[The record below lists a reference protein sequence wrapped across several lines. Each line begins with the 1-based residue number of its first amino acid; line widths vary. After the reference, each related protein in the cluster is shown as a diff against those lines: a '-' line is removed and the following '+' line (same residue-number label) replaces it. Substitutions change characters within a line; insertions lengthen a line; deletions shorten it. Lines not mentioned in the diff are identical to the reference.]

1 MTAASYDDGATTVT
15 EDYQLYQGLERVFA
29 QTQNLPTTGGVKN
42 GLGLM
47 VLEMDLALKAF
58 EGGDVASAIDHHK
71 KMLRYS
77 RNVMGETEAL
87 MGRSADAKALEAKN
101 VTADVRMLCTAL
113 MATGGIVTGD
123 VKAQDVAA
131 QPWSKTLCAIA
142 DAYQKQQAEN
152 IANMRLMDDTEVAQP
167 KAQTP
172 AKDIPFTFSAA
183 AAPAVTYITAPAFTF
198 EGQEPAKPQT
208 VLETKWARR
217 EYKNLAIVLDNILK
231 PSKYSPAKREATVAL
246 ACLKALNRR
255 ELDMKERSR
264 NGNDPRHAEAHQDV
278 REYTTR
284 LQDYMA
290 RLQKNDDVSDGSKMS
305 LKRFGQP
312 AVAAIRGLAKDLKA
326 PGILSRAFR
335 FALRQGAAVL
345 GKKPA
350 QTAVA
355 KLKQH
360 VP

>member
-1 MTAASYDDGATTVT
+1 MTAINEAGATTAVG
-15 EDYQLYQGLERVFA
+15 EEYQLYQGLDRVFVE
-29 QTQNLPTTGGVKN
+29 TQSLPTTGGVKN

-58 EGGDVASAIDHHK
+58 EEGDVASAIDHHK
-71 KMLRYS
+71 KMLRHS
-77 RNVMGETEAL
+77 RNVMGETDAL
-87 MGRSADAKALEAKN
+87 TGRSADAKAIDAKN
-101 VTADVRMLCTAL
+101 VTADVRMLCATL

-123 VKAQDVAA
+123 VKAADIAT
-131 QPWSKTLCAIA
+131 QPWSQTLGAIA

-152 IANMRLMDDTEVAQP
+152 IASMRLMDDTELAKP

-172 AKDIPFTFSAA
+172 AKDIPFTFT
-183 AAPAVTYITAPAFTF
+183 AVAVPAFTY

-217 EYKNLAIVLDNILK
+217 EYKNLAIVLDNMMK
-231 PSKYSPAKREATVAL
+231 PGKYSSAKREATVAL

-255 ELDMKERSR
+255 ALEMGQRSR
-264 NGNDPRHAEAHQDV
+264 NGNDPRDAEAHQDV
-278 REYTTR
+278 KEYTSR

-305 LKRFGQP
+305 LKRFGAP
-312 AVAAIRGLAKDLKA
+312 AVAAVKGLAKDLKA

-335 FALRQGAAVL
+335 FALTKGAEVL
-345 GKKPA
+345 GKKA
-350 QTAVA
+350 LQTVVS
-355 KLKQH
+355 KPKRH

>member
-1 MTAASYDDGATTVT
+1 MTAIYEGGATAVG
-15 EDYQLYQGLERVFA
+15 EDYQLYQGLDRVFVE
-29 QTQNLPTTGGVKN
+29 TQSLPTTGAVKN

-58 EGGDVASAIDHHK
+58 DGGDVASAIDHHK
-71 KMLRYS
+71 KMLRHS

-87 MGRSADAKALEAKN
+87 TGRSADAKAVNAKN
-101 VTADVRMLCTAL
+101 VTADVRTLCTAL
-113 MATGGIVTGD
+113 LATGGIVTGD
-123 VKAQDVAA
+123 VKAAEVAT
-131 QPWSKTLCAIA
+131 QPWSKTLGAIA

-152 IANMRLMDDTEVAQP
+152 IAKMSLMDDAAVAKP

-172 AKDIPFTFSAA
+172 AKDIPFTFT
-183 AAPAVTYITAPAFTF
+183 AVAVPAFTY
-198 EGQEPAKPQT
+198 EGQAPAKPQS

-217 EYKNLAIVLDNILK
+217 EYKNLAIVLDNIMK
-231 PSKYSPAKREATVAL
+231 PSKYSTAKREATVAL

-255 ELDMKERSR
+255 ELEMSQRSR
-264 NGNDPRHAEAHQDV
+264 SGSDPRDAEAHRDAK
-278 REYTTR
+278 EYTAR

-305 LKRFGQP
+305 LKRFGVP
-312 AVAAIRGLAKDLKA
+312 AVTATKGLAGALKT

-335 FALRQGAAVL
+335 FALTKGAAAL
-345 GKKPA
+345 GQKAVQAIVSKP
-350 QTAVA
+350 
-355 KLKQH
+355 KQH